1 MNFKEEQMKKKSI
14 SIILSSFLAL
24 FGISNHSL
32 MDVSASY
39 VNQTPTFSDVTNT
52 TSRYEEIQSL
62 KDRGIAE
69 ALVDN
74 NFMPDSVM
82 TREAAARMLVK
93 AKGLSITDPS
103 LNSITYKDISADDE
117 NIKYIQA
124 ATKEGIFIGYSDGT
138 FKPKA
143 TLSRAQMAA
152 VLTKTFRLTDAYSD
166 MIITDMKPNHWA
178 YKYVQSL
185 WGITIGY
192 TIPRESFSN
201 YKTFKPKDPTTRGQ
215 MAFLVYRALKVEAN
229 DTLFESIY
237 KNDIEAVK
245 SLLQNGG
252 DPNGYVSV
260 PTIKKYYSYDRSKSE
275 ILMLYPAV
283 MNKNHE
289 MVQLLID
296 YGANAAD
303 SIYFASTALQLAI
316 DNGDNKLAEL
326 LLENKINPNGY
337 VWSNYYPYL
346 VYVIEKNQ
354 THIAKLLVEYGA
366 PPYKRFYLKEMES
379 KGGYRT
385 PYEYAVALNQTELVT
400 YIQSGSWK
408 NDYQTKNVDL
418 TKIKLPEREFQ
429 TDKEMEKFLSDNFSY
444 LYTPVGKTTF
454 SFWVGAWIDRDEYW
468 IMTTFDEEFF
478 DDVGEIA
485 PNKFYDSSTRE
496 EVRRLLKEHQE
507 KIGTILGQINKNSQ
521 LYGGYIH
528 LYMSIPE
535 DPDPPKNRRYYSWKN
550 YDENSTDL
558 YFRWFPLYDNEF

>member
-1 MNFKEEQMKKKSI
+1 MNIKEDCMRKKGI
-14 SIILSSFLAL
+14 SIIVASILAL
-24 FGISNHSL
+24 GGILNHSL
-32 MDVSASY
+32 IEVSASY
-39 VNQTPTFSDVTNT
+39 VNQTPTFSDVTS
-52 TSRYEEIQSL
+52 TSYLYEEIQSL

-69 ALVDN
+69 ALVGN
-74 NFMPDSVM
+74 NFMPNSVM

-103 LNSITYKDISADDE
+103 INSITYKDISADDE
-117 NIKYIQA
+117 NLKYIQA
-124 ATKEGIFIGYSDGT
+124 ATKAGIFNGYSNGT
-138 FKPKA
+138 FKPKD

-152 VLTKTFRLTDAYSD
+152 VLAKTFGLTDTNSE

-192 TIPRESFSN
+192 TIPWQSSSN
-201 YKTFKPKDPTTRGQ
+201 YIAFKPNDSTIRNQ
-215 MAFLVYRALKVEAN
+215 MAFHVYRALKVEAN
-229 DTLFESIY
+229 DTLFEAIY
-237 KNDIEAVK
+237 ENDFGTAK
-245 SLLQNGG
+245 SLLQNGA

-260 PTIKKYYSYDRSKSE
+260 PTIKKYYSYDKSKSE

-303 SIYFASTALQLAI
+303 SIYFTSKPLQLAI
-316 DNGDNKLAEL
+316 ENEDTKLAEL
-326 LLENKINPNGY
+326 LLANNVNPNGS
-337 VWSNYYPYL
+337 VVSNWYPYL
-346 VYVIEKNQ
+346 VYAIEKNQ
-354 THIAKLLVEYGA
+354 THIAKLLVQYGA
-366 PPYKRFYLKEMES
+366 PPYKRFYSQSMKS
-379 KGGYRT
+379 KGDYRT

-408 NDYQTKNVDL
+408 NDYQTKNVDI
-418 TKIKLPEREFQ
+418 TKIKRPEQEFQ
-429 TDKEMEKFLSDNFSY
+429 TDKEMEKFLTDNFSY

-454 SFWVGAWIDRDEYW
+454 SFWVGGWTDHSEYW
-468 IMTTFDEEFF
+468 IMTLFDEGFF

-485 PNKFYDSSTRE
+485 PNKFYDPSTRE

-507 KIGTILGQINKNSQ
+507 KIGKILGQINKNSQ
-521 LYGGYIH
+521 LYGGYQH

-535 DPDPPKNRRYYSWKN
+535 DPNPPKNRRYYSWKN
-550 YDENSTDL
+550 YDENSSDL
-558 YFRWFPLYDNEF
+558 YFRWYQLYDNEF